1 MPVWSSSDVQPRS
14 GIAMTAPREG
24 ERFLPACRS
33 ARRSQDRPD
42 LGWAPTMWWRC
53 AGRAGRDERRREA
66 NAAFLLCLSLSRFP
80 GEALMFCHQSASDG
94 LVGTCRRRDLH
105 ASRPFFI
112 SPPTTHGILSR
123 GQTRMARESRAI
135 GACSSSSARGSRP
148 AHLIGASP
156 PPCPRWIL
164 GNGGEEGRFARAEGL
179 ERWWRLRCR
188 VDRGQ

>member
-94 LVGTCRRRDLH
+94 LVVTSA
-105 ASRPFFI
+105 ASFKMGWSLDRIEVPWLAAGSSF
-112 SPPTTHGILSR
+112 PRKRKLGR
-123 GQTRMARESRAI
+123 VVAVAR
-135 GACSSSSARGSRP
+135 
-148 AHLIGASP
+148 
-156 PPCPRWIL
+156 
-164 GNGGEEGRFARAEGL
+164 
-179 ERWWRLRCR
+179 
-188 VDRGQ
+188 